1 MLQSFNINMPHQ
13 TALCKIGRGWPH
25 KPQQSI
31 LCLKPISDFILH
43 RWSHN
48 RTVEM
53 FSEFIINPH
62 PKQCLFWH
70 RDINSQPVMQPQHS
84 RQQPFNLTV
93 PLLRSCEWKLILT
106 PTALWPYAF
115 LQPLSTVWETGS
127 PRPSDNLLFQRTM
140 AGYFPI
146 TWDCFCLCMSTIVIC
161 ISLHFI
167 NMRFWTCS

>member
-1 MLQSFNINMPHQ
+1 MLQSFNINMPYQ

-48 RTVEM
+48 RTFEM

-62 PKQCLFWH
+62 LRPKQCLFWH

-115 LQPLSTVWETGS
+115 FS
-127 PRPSDNLLFQRTM
+127 RFQLYGKQEAPDRQITS
-140 AGYFPI
+140 YFREPWQG
-146 TWDCFCLCMSTIVIC
+146 TS
-161 ISLHFI
+161 S
-167 NMRFWTCS
+167 